1 MTAGRLAAS
10 KPGATT
16 STILY
21 SPDIDNSASVVLTAA
36 NHSGSGV
43 TYRAALRDYDQILT
57 LDGDETTALE
67 FTKGNPVSK
76 YKLKIS
82 PGISFT
88 DATPGADIST
98 QNGAQAKLLDVFKD
112 TALLERWV
120 KVEKLLET
128 TGDNAS
134 LTGIFQVG
142 VDTVTGGTSGVSGT
156 LRSLD
161 TESGTFHV
169 AISDVASGAT
179 AVNVSRNT
187 GLADAARLM
196 ISDTAGNT
204 GTEIIS
210 INASGINTTTNVLTV
225 TRGVYGTTASAIPAG
240 AFAKCFIDSAT
251 TSTIN
256 EGATFAAGD
265 TTLTLA
271 DATGFLEG
279 GYIQIGNETI
289 QVAAVAGNDLT
300 VTRGQYGT
308 SAVNHNDGT
317 TVTQLTDAGDYHL
330 NFFTE
335 GETITGGTS
344 NATLPLNFSQ
354 GASDIT
360 NQDRFIVAE
369 GAISNTY
376 ELYLNKNLNN
386 ERTYRFWQTDASNTG
401 HPFRLSE
408 ETDGTQSLTGTEFTA
423 GVTKVGTAGQAGCYL
438 EIEITA
444 NSPLSLASYAEPAVA
459 NTEDANA
466 GFGWSLNVVSAP
478 AYEEIFIYKL
488 RGAPFAAADQFTL
501 GETTYTIEPAGVTAG
516 PWGYVHEFD
525 KALNLL
531 KVSLDGASA
540 AFVAGDA
547 IYDTPTI
554 ANENRVMATIV
565 AGKGRTLDSVSG
577 ADGSRAAGT
586 YTGLTPTGG
595 NGTLLKV
602 DVTVDGSGAATVT
615 LINGG
620 KNYQANDTV
629 TLTDSVLGGGGGAS
643 LTFDVATIGTGQSIG
658 ATATT
663 YVNDEDYFAYGK
675 AIAANAVDRTTGIVV
690 GPGQNVLVYSSAADI
705 SYNVTG
711 FESQSDDY
719 TQILNSKTTG

>member
-1 MTAGRLAAS
+1 MTAGRLAAV

-16 STILY
+16 STSLY
-21 SPDIDNSASVVLTAA
+21 RCNIDNTASTVMTAT
-36 NHSGSGV
+36 NQSSGAL
-43 TYRAALRDYDQILT
+43 TYRAALRDYDQILQV
-57 LDGDETTALE
+57 DGDETTALQ
-67 FTKGNPVSK
+67 FTKGNPISS
-76 YKLKIS
+76 YKIKIT
-82 PGISFT
+82 PGIAFA
-88 DATPGADIST
+88 DAIPGADIAT
-98 QNGAQAKLLDVFKD
+98 TNGAVAKLLDVYKD
-112 TALLERWV
+112 TSVLTRYV
-120 KVEKLLET
+120 KVEKNYST
-128 TGDNAS
+128 TVDNS
-134 LTGIFQVG
+134 NLVGIPAVG
-142 VDTVTGGTSGVSGT
+142 ETVTGGTSSLTSVLRNIDTDTGSIFASG
-156 LRSLD
+156 
-161 TESGTFHV
+161 
-169 AISDVASGAT
+169 ADVASGST
-179 AVNVSRNT
+179 TVNVSRNT
-187 GLADAARLM
+187 GLADNARLM
-196 ISDTAGNT
+196 ISTNASTT

-210 INASGINTTTNVLTV
+210 IDASGIDTATNQLTV
-225 TRGVYGTTASAIPAG
+225 TRGVYGTTAGPIAFG

-256 EGATFAAGD
+256 EGGTFAAGD

-279 GYIQIGNETI
+279 GYAYIGNEVM

-308 SAVNHNDGT
+308 SAVNHNDGA

-354 GASDIT
+354 SSNPIT

-369 GAISNTY
+369 DGAGGTY
-376 ELYLNKNLNN
+376 ELYLGKNLNN
-386 ERTYRFWQTDASNTG
+386 ERIYKFWQTDASNAG

-408 ETDGTQSLTGTEFTA
+408 EADGTQGLTGTEYT
-423 GVTKVGTAGQAGCYL
+423 GNVVKVGTAGQAGCYL
-438 EIEITA
+438 QITVDDQTPI
-444 NSPLSLASYAEPAVA
+444 SLSSYAEPAVA
-459 NTEDANA
+459 NTADSNA
-466 GFGWSLNVVSAP
+466 GFGWDLNVEANPS
-478 AYEEIFIYKL
+478 YEEIFIYKL
-488 RGAPFAAADQFTL
+488 RGSAFAAADQFTL
-501 GETTYTIEPAGVTAG
+501 AETTYTIAASGVTEG
-516 PWGYVHEFD
+516 SWGYVHEFD

-540 AFVAGDA
+540 AFVAGDL
-547 IYDTPTI
+547 IYDTPTLNN
-554 ANENRVMATIV
+554 ANRVMATVV
-565 AGKGRTLDSVSG
+565 AGKARTLDSVSG

-643 LTFDVATIGTGQSIG
+643 LTFDVATIGTGESAG
-658 ATATT
+658 ATAQT
-663 YVNDEDYFAYGK
+663 YINDEDYIAYGK

-690 GPGQNVLVYSSAADI
+690 GPGQNILVWSSTEQIA
-705 SYNVTG
+705 YTVTG

-719 TQILNSKTTG
+719 TQIVNSKTTG

>member
-1 MTAGRLAAS
+1 MTAGRLAAV

-16 STILY
+16 STSLY
-21 SPDIDNSASVVLTAA
+21 RCNIDNTASTVMTAT
-36 NHSGSGV
+36 NQSSGAL
-43 TYRAALRDYDQILT
+43 TYRAALRDYDQILQV
-57 LDGDETTALE
+57 DGDETTALQ
-67 FTKGNPVSK
+67 FTKGNPISS
-76 YKLKIS
+76 YKIKIT
-82 PGISFT
+82 PGIAFA
-88 DATPGADIST
+88 DAIPGADIAT
-98 QNGAQAKLLDVFKD
+98 TNGAVAKLLDVYKD
-112 TALLERWV
+112 TSVLTRYV
-120 KVEKLLET
+120 KVEKNYST
-128 TGDNAS
+128 TVDNS
-134 LTGIFQVG
+134 NLVGIPAVG
-142 VDTVTGGTSGVSGT
+142 ETVTGGTSSLTSVLRNIDTDTGSIFASG
-156 LRSLD
+156 
-161 TESGTFHV
+161 
-169 AISDVASGAT
+169 ADVASGST
-179 AVNVSRNT
+179 TVNVSRNT
-187 GLADAARLM
+187 GLADNARLM
-196 ISDTAGNT
+196 ISTNASTT

-210 INASGINTTTNVLTV
+210 IDASGIDTATNQLTV
-225 TRGVYGTTASAIPAG
+225 TRGVYGTTAGPIAFG

-256 EGATFAAGD
+256 EGGTFAAGD

-279 GYIQIGNETI
+279 GYAYIGNEVM

-308 SAVNHNDGT
+308 SAVNHNDGA

-354 GASDIT
+354 SSNPIT

-369 GAISNTY
+369 DGAGGTY
-376 ELYLNKNLNN
+376 ELYLGKNLNN
-386 ERTYRFWQTDASNTG
+386 ERIYKFWQTDASNAG

-408 ETDGTQSLTGTEFTA
+408 EADGTQGLTGTEYT
-423 GVTKVGTAGQAGCYL
+423 GNVVKVGTAGQAGCYL
-438 EIEITA
+438 QITVDDQTPI
-444 NSPLSLASYAEPAVA
+444 SLSSYAEPAVA
-459 NTEDANA
+459 NTADSNA
-466 GFGWSLNVVSAP
+466 GFGWDLNVEANPS
-478 AYEEIFIYKL
+478 YEEIFIYKL
-488 RGAPFAAADQFTL
+488 RGSAFAAADQFTL
-501 GETTYTIEPAGVTAG
+501 AETTYTIAASGVTEG
-516 PWGYVHEFD
+516 SWGYVHEFD
-525 KALNLL
+525 KTLNLL

-540 AFVAGDA
+540 AFVAGDL
-547 IYDTPTI
+547 IYDTPTLNN
-554 ANENRVMATIV
+554 ANRVMATVV
-565 AGKGRTLDSVSG
+565 AGKARTLDSVSG

-643 LTFDVATIGTGQSIG
+643 LTFDVATIGTGESAG
-658 ATATT
+658 ATAQT
-663 YVNDEDYFAYGK
+663 YINDEDYIAYGK

-690 GPGQNVLVYSSAADI
+690 GPGQNILVWSSTEQIA
-705 SYNVTG
+705 YTVTG

-719 TQILNSKTTG
+719 TQIVNSKTTG